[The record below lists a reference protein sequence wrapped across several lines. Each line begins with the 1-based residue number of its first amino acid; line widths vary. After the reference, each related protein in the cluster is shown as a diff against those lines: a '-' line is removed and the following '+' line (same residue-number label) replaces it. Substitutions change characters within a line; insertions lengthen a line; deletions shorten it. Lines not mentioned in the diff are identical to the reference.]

1 MITTDY
7 VPGTPCWVDLGAP
20 DVAAT
25 AGFYRTVFGWEFESY
40 GAEAGDYG
48 AFKAGGKTVGAIGPL
63 TEQGARS
70 AWTIYF
76 QTPDAD
82 AAAQAVEKAG
92 GSVRAAPF
100 DVMGEGRMAQFT
112 DPQGGQFAVWQ
123 PGSTKGLEA
132 VDDTGSLSWTELYTP
147 NAAGAKAFYGSVF
160 GWSTQDMPLPGGNE
174 GTYVI
179 LTPAGQPPERMFG
192 GLMEMPSEYL
202 TLAGG
207 KAYWHPVFNTADCD
221 ATVARVTANGGSVQM
236 GPEDAEGVGRMAVCL
251 DPNGADFVLLTPEP
265 TPGS

>member
-25 AGFYRTVFGWEFESY
+25 AGFYSAVFGWEFESY

-48 AFKAGGKTVGAIGPL
+48 AFKSGGKTVGAIGPL

-82 AAAQAVEKAG
+82 ATAQAVEKAG
-92 GSVRAAPF
+92 GKVRAAPF
-100 DVMGEGRMAQFT
+100 DVMGEGRMAQLT
-112 DPQGGQFAVWQ
+112 DPQGGQFAIWQ
-123 PGSTKGLEA
+123 PGKTKGLEA
-132 VDDTGSLSWTELYTP
+132 VDGTGSMTWIELYTP
-147 NAAGAKAFYGSVF
+147 DSAGAQAFYGSVL

-174 GTYVI
+174 GTYTI

-192 GLMEMPSEYL
+192 GLMEMPAEFL
-202 TLAGG
+202 KLAGG
-207 KAYWHPVFNTADCD
+207 KAYWHPVFGTADCD
-221 ATVARVTANGGSVQM
+221 ASVAKVTANGGTVQM
-236 GPEDAEGVGRMAVCL
+236 GPEDAEGVGRMAVCV

-265 TPGS
+265 AAAS